1 MGELISK
8 KFAKKCCNVEK
19 NAEKNIPVEIFFQGN
34 HQESERPFA
43 ELNSFVKVVLLK
55 LPHEGRFTLESCI
68 FLTES
73 SKKQKV
79 N

>member
-1 MGELISK
+1 MRVPTWVK
-8 KFAKKCCNVEK
+8 NVVTLKK